1 MVFKKENVMNIE
13 TLEKGRALRDQLEMG
28 KQKLNQIKKEI
39 EGSREYIISQE
50 EGKSGT
56 DCAFRVGGRE
66 EPVTLYYKRFGR
78 IFLTCLAVLKAE
90 IQQEVHRLE
99 KEFAELRSE

>member
-1 MVFKKENVMNIE
+1 MNIE

-39 EGSREYIISQE
+39 EGSREYIIRQE

-56 DCAFRVGGRE
+56 DYIFRVGGRE
-66 EPVTLYYKRFGR
+66 EPVVLHYKRFGR
-78 IFLTCLAVLKAE
+78 TFLTCLAVLKAE